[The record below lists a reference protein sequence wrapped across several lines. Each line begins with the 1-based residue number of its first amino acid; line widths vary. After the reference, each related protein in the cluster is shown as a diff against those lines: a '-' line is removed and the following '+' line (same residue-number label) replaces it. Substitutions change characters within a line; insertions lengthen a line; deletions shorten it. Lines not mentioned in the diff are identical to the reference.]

1 MGISPQIVRIP
12 TQIKNDKDLTQTQK
26 VQDFNSYKKSQ
37 FPDYLKPYVK
47 QYICLLGIN
56 HDFGNLIKD
65 LDIKKVRKGILKKRE
80 KYIDRLCI
88 YIKRYGEAVKSG
100 FFKDL
105 SEEELPQDVFVDIE
119 NIEWILD
126 DFMEIYLVIITED
139 DEDYQYK

>member
-1 MGISPQIVRIP
+1 M
-12 TQIKNDKDLTQTQK
+12 
-26 VQDFNSYKKSQ
+26 
-37 FPDYLKPYVK
+37 
-47 QYICLLGIN
+47 
-56 HDFGNLIKD
+56 
-65 LDIKKVRKGILKKRE
+65 DIKKVRKGILKKRE